1 MILMDIKIGDK
12 VLVVISSLISQ
23 YARNIDLVGRY
34 GGEEFIVILP
44 NINLE
49 ESYRIADS
57 IRLSIQQYDFGLPN
71 LNVTISAGLAQYE
84 SEDVKT
90 FVNRADTLLYQAK
103 RNGRN
108 RIEYML
114 V

>member
-1 MILMDIKIGDK
+1 M
-12 VLVVISSLISQ
+12 
-23 YARNIDLVGRY
+23 VGRY